1 MFKFKASYVALAAVL
16 TSSVV
21 YADPTSYTHSSG
33 ATVIDI
39 EKPNAAGVS
48 QTCTAT
54 STSAPMAPSSITAAM
69 MSATA
74 HLAIS
79 PATII

>member
-39 EKPNAAGVS
+39 ESRTPPAS
-48 QTCTAT
+48 PITCTAT
-54 STSAPMAPSSITAAM
+54 STSVLMAPSLITAAR

-74 HLAIS
+74 RWATL
-79 PATII
+79 PATTT

>member
-48 QTCTAT
+48 HNLYAT

-74 HLAIS
+74 HWQYR
-79 PATII
+79 PQQ

>member
-21 YADPTSYTHSSG
+21 YADPQAIRTLPAPRLSILKSRM
-33 ATVIDI
+33 
-39 EKPNAAGVS
+39 PPVS
-48 QTCTAT
+48 PITCTAT
-54 STSAPMAPSSITAAM
+54 STSAPMAPSLITAAM